1 MYKFKKRYLKVFWV
15 IIFLFLVIVFIKEAS
30 YNNFANEKL
39 VISYLDVGQGDCA
52 FIELPNGKS
61 VLIDSGNYENAY
73 DIINFIKQSGTYT
86 LYYVIATHPHADH
99 IGSMAEIINTFNVK
113 NFYMPKAYHTTTTF
127 ENLLDTIDA
136 KGLTIQ
142 TAKAGK
148 TIFKFG
154 SVKAEFLAPNSQG
167 YDNLNDYSAVIMLT
181 YNNKKFLFMGD
192 AQKQSENEI
201 LSAGFDVAA
210 DVIKVGHHGSDTSST
225 QNFIKAV
232 NPSIAVISVGSDNSY
247 GHPDK
252 LVLTTLSQSNAQVWR
267 TDEKGTIIVTC
278 DGVNITLSNIKKSV
292 QSNAPPSDS
301 LQGDNIIVYITET
314 GSKYHRADCRH
325 LHSSKIAVE
334 LDKLDTKKYLPCSV
348 CNPPVK

>member
-86 LYYVIATHPHADH
+86 LDYVIATHPHADH

-210 DVIKVGHHGSDTSST
+210 DVIKVGHHGSDTSS
-225 QNFIKAV
+225 
-232 NPSIAVISVGSDNSY
+232 
-247 GHPDK
+247 
-252 LVLTTLSQSNAQVWR
+252 NAQVWR